1 MKSQADL
8 DQYFFIE
15 KVEDFAEDLSFDV
28 GSERTFDFIVD
39 EHAAVEQELELAEE
53 DVEDVVEDV
62 VVENDDKIADL

>member
-1 MKSQADL
+1 MKSQVDL

-53 DVEDVVEDV
+53 EVEDVVEDV
-62 VVENDDKIADL
+62 VENDDDKIVDL